1 MRKRSKG
8 SASLCLSTAILA
20 LVAQSPYKSL
30 LMVRWP
36 WPQLF
41 SNSERR
47 SSLLL
52 LGRSGGSK
60 YESSSSGFANSG
72 RRSKDGSGMSDPDA
86 SKPFPGVN
94 DRSPWGWLPGVCGC
108 CCGGC

>member
-1 MRKRSKG
+1 MH
-8 SASLCLSTAILA
+8 LCVYRPPFWLSWLRVLTVSVSI
-20 LVAQSPYKSL
+20 VHWK
-30 LMVRWP
+30 

-41 SNSERR
+41 SNNDRR

-72 RRSKDGSGMSDPDA
+72 RRSKDGSGMSEPDA
-86 SKPFPGVN
+86 SRLLLGVN
-94 DRSPWGWLPGVCGC
+94 ERSP
-108 CCGGC
+108 

>member
-1 MRKRSKG
+1 MFVGRRFG
-8 SASLCLSTAILA
+8 SRLGLRTVSVFPARLEG
-20 LVAQSPYKSL
+20 
-30 LMVRWP
+30 
-36 WPQLF
+36 PQLF

-86 SKPFPGVN
+86 SRPLPGVN

-108 CCGGC
+108 CCGGCGGCCGGGTCL